1 MSKILHKVTS
11 QGKSIEYASVDE
23 MCADFAQM
31 FENACTY
38 NEPTSTL
45 YKDALMMQR
54 ALYMKRDEM
63 YRHEQQSQRGDI
75 SDTEL
80 PTSYV
85 TQCVQEIIH
94 ELFRACM
101 LYQDGEGRFYADS
114 FLQLYVMID
123 TSMIKSGQTNG

>member
-1 MSKILHKVTS
+1 
-11 QGKSIEYASVDE
+11 
-23 MCADFAQM
+23 
-31 FENACTY
+31 
-38 NEPTSTL
+38 
-45 YKDALMMQR
+45 MMQR
-54 ALYMKRDEM
+54 ALFLKRDEM
-63 YRHEQQSQRGDI
+63 YRHEQQQHAN
-75 SDTEL
+75 SDNTEL

-123 TSMIKSGQTNG
+123 TSMAKSGQQNNG